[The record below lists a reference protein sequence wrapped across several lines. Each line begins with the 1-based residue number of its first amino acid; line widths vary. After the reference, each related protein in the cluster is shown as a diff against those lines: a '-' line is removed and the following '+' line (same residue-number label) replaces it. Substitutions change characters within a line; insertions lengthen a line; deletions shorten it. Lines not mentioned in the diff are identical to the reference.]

1 MKKQLEML
9 LQANNKLVYNA
20 ICGVEPLNDNRVLYY
35 YVGKRSIDYFGDSIT
50 DDTLINV
57 FFDTAEL
64 DEQGAPIIGSAPSGF
79 LPVKY
84 KYLKNADASIKMEQV
99 KTFYKQSVN

>member
-1 MKKQLEML
+1 MKKELEML

-20 ICGVEPLNDNRVLYY
+20 LCGVERLQNNRMLYY
-35 YVGKRSIDYFGDSIT
+35 YVGKRSVDYFGENIT

-64 DEQGAPIIGSAPSGF
+64 DEQGRLIITSAPTGF
-79 LPVKY
+79 LPIKY
-84 KYLKNADASIKMEQV
+84 KYLKNADASLKLEQV
-99 KTFYKQSVN
+99 KTFYKESVN